1 MIDIEEFAF
10 IQEVIIMDLDD
21 IDERIK
27 RGPLT
32 RWEEENW
39 PRLEETLFIKR
50 REMESYNHGRI

>member
-32 RWEEENW
+32 R
-39 PRLEETLFIKR
+39 
-50 REMESYNHGRI
+50 